1 MPTDVSANPL
11 NVVISLAYAPY
22 NAGAVL
28 NSQYQIVSQSLETVL
43 PLLPSSLASQ
53 LSPITP
59 FMGTPL
65 GQLFN
70 SDWASLLP
78 TEQTTLANQFI
89 LAASGGGQGVSNV
102 SCTLA
107 SSGTVLAAVDPA
119 QGPTLAILTMDFHLP
134 GGNFHF
140 NSGPL
145 GAAWL
150 LNFDADLTVS
160 TPVPVQPFNF
170 SPVVT
175 ATLSNSS
182 LNADNF
188 GADIDSALD
197 NFFTALGNFFVS
209 GNFISDVDWAE
220 QIIPQETDQSEVIA
234 GPAVAPLVSLF
245 NSLNSAGPECA
256 SLGFT
261 ECAFS
266 IVGSNLTLSVT
277 HPLDP
282 GPTLFDLYHQPSL
295 LSPALAATASEA
307 TPGSSITAIGA
318 QFPAASAQ
326 ALTFE
331 WPNTSSGT
339 PTQAQIQYDGQTYT
353 IAAPSNAGPEFLYVY
368 QAAALTPG
376 TTYVF
381 QARCGDQLTWS
392 QWGQALSVTTAT
404 TDVVDLVLAP
414 VGGGQS
420 WTLGSAPLPAANA
433 QWTCPGTIPA
443 AAPDG
448 DYTLQAVLGGTV
460 LAKTPLSIV
469 AALSPH
475 IDVID
480 TVTGAVINPT
490 PYMTGGMSFTLQG
503 SGFPDGPVAI
513 AINGSTVQTVAATG
527 GAFTVNLTTPGNP
540 WTTGE
545 VSVTAT
551 EGTATASLNPPIE
564 LLGQPH

>member
-22 NAGAVL
+22 NAGATQ
-28 NSQYQIVSQSLETVL
+28 NGQYQIVSQSLEAVL

-59 FMGTPL
+59 FLGTPL

-70 SDWASLLP
+70 NDWANLLP
-78 TEQTTLANQFI
+78 TEQSTLANQFI
-89 LAASGGGQGVSNV
+89 QAASGAGQGVSNV

-107 SSGTVLAAVDPA
+107 SSGTVLAAVATPQGSTPA
-119 QGPTLAILTMDFHLP
+119 VTIDFHLP

-175 ATLSNSS
+175 ATLSNAS

-188 GADIDSALD
+188 GASIDSALD

-209 GNFISDVDWAE
+209 GSFISDVDWAQ
-220 QIIPQETDQSEVIA
+220 QIVPQEADQSEVIA

-245 NSLNSAGPECA
+245 TTLNSAGPECA

-261 ECAFS
+261 ECAIS

-282 GPTLFDLYHQPSL
+282 GPTLINFYNQPSL
-295 LSPALAATASEA
+295 LSPTLAATASEA
-307 TPGSSITAIGA
+307 TPGSSITAIGS
-318 QFPAASAQ
+318 QFPAASSH
-326 ALTFE
+326 ALTLE

-339 PTQAQIQYDGQTYT
+339 PTQAQIQYEGQTQT
-353 IAAPSNAGPEFLYVY
+353 IAAPSNAGPEFLYIY
-368 QAAALTPG
+368 QATALTPG

-381 QARCGDQLTWS
+381 EARCGDQLTWS
-392 QWGQALSVTTAT
+392 QWGPALSVTTAT
-404 TDVVDLVLAP
+404 TDVVDLVIAP

-433 QWTCPGTIPA
+433 QWNCPVTIPA

-448 DYTLQAVLGGTV
+448 DYNLQAVQGGTV
-460 LAKTPLSIV
+460 IAATPFSIV
-469 AALSPH
+469 ATLSPQ
-475 IDVID
+475 IEVID
-480 TVTGAVINPT
+480 PVTGAIINP
-490 PYMTGGMSFTLQG
+490 PLMFGGWPFTLQG
-503 SGFPDGPVAI
+503 SGFPDGLVTI
-513 AINGSTVQTVAATG
+513 AFNGSTVQTVTATG
-527 GAFTVNLTTPGNP
+527 GAFRVNLTAPGNP
-540 WTTGE
+540 WTIE
-545 VSVTAT
+545 AVNVTAT
-551 EGTATASLNPPIE
+551 EGAATATLNPPIE

>member
-11 NVVISLAYAPY
+11 NVMISLAYAPY
-22 NAGAVL
+22 NAGATQ
-28 NSQYQIVSQSLETVL
+28 NGQYQFVSQPLETVL
-43 PLLPSSLASQ
+43 QLQLLPSSLASQ

-59 FMGTPL
+59 FLGTPL

-70 SDWASLLP
+70 NDWASLLP

-89 LAASGGGQGVSNV
+89 QAASGAGQGVSNV

-107 SSGTVLAAVDPA
+107 SSGTVLAAVDPP
-119 QGPTLAILTMDFHLP
+119 QGSIPAIVTIDFHLP

-175 ATLSNSS
+175 ATLSNAS
-182 LNADNF
+182 LNADNA
-188 GADIDSALD
+188 GAWIDSTLD
-197 NFFTALGNFFVS
+197 NFLTDLGNFFVS
-209 GNFISDVDWAE
+209 GNFISTVDWLQ
-220 QIIPQETDQSEVIA
+220 QIIPQEADQSEVIA

-245 NSLNSAGPECA
+245 TTLNSVGPECA

-261 ECAFS
+261 ESAFS

-282 GPTLFDLYHQPSL
+282 GPALVNFYNQPSL
-295 LSPALAATASEA
+295 LPPTLAATASEA
-307 TPGSSITAIGA
+307 TPGSSITAIGL
-318 QFPAASAQ
+318 QFPAASSQ
-326 ALTFE
+326 ALTLE

-339 PTQAQIQYDGQTYT
+339 PTQAQIQYEGQIQT
-353 IAAPSNAGPEFLYVY
+353 IAAPSNAGPEFLYAY

-376 TTYVF
+376 ATYVF
-381 QARCGDQLTWS
+381 EARCGDQLTWS
-392 QWGQALSVTTAT
+392 QWGPALSLTTAT
-404 TDVVDLVLAP
+404 TDAVDLVLAP

-433 QWTCPGTIPA
+433 QWNCPGTIPA

-448 DYTLQAVLGGTV
+448 DYKLQAVQGGTV
-460 LAKTPLSIV
+460 IAATPLSIV
-469 AALSPH
+469 ATLTAQ

-480 TVTGAVINPT
+480 PVTGAIINP
-490 PYMTGGMSFTLQG
+490 PMTGGMPFTLQG
-503 SGFPDGPVAI
+503 SGFPDGLVTI
-513 AINGSTVQTVAATG
+513 AFNGSTVQTVTATG
-527 GAFTVNLTTPGNP
+527 GAFTVNLTAPGNP
-540 WTTGE
+540 WTIE
-545 VSVTAT
+545 AVNVTAT
-551 EGTATASLNPPIE
+551 EGTLTATLTPPIE
-564 LLGQPH
+564 LQGQPA